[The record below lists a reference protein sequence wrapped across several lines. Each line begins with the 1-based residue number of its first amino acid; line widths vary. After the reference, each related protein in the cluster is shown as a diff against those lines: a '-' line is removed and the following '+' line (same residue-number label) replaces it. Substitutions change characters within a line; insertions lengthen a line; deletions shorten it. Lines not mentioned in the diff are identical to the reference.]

1 MLSCL
6 CPEAISGTIKNYSA
20 CSMQAGSHC
29 RKKAELLGTNPK
41 RKGEMGQT
49 VVGTREHD
57 KEEGSK

>member
-1 MLSCL
+1 
-6 CPEAISGTIKNYSA
+6 
-20 CSMQAGSHC
+20 MQAGSHC